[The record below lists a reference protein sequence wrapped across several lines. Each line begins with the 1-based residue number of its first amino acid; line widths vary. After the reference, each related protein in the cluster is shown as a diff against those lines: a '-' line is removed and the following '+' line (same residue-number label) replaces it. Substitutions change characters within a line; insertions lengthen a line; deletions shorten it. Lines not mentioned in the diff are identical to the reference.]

1 MTPINPDPHQW
12 VTDLLF
18 KSIDELFQTA
28 FVIFFAPI
36 FLGWINM
43 WRSWLQNRKSAGI
56 LQPYRDLFKSLGKEA
71 VVATGASPLFR
82 MTPYIVF
89 GSMGLA
95 AALVPAVTTDLPF
108 GPAADAIALV
118 GVFSLARIFMAL
130 SAMDIGT
137 PFGDLGA
144 RREMMIAFLA
154 EPATMMILFT
164 ASLISRSTSL
174 STIAETLG
182 SRHFTLYPSLV
193 FATTSFFLIILA
205 ENSRLP
211 IDNPST
217 HLELTMIHE
226 AMLLEYSG
234 RHLALME
241 WGSSIK
247 LLVYFSIIISFFL
260 PWGIS
265 HGASFQGLLA
275 GFAYLILKLSILA
288 PLLAILEATL
298 AKLRLFRAPEFLA
311 AAYLLAVIAFL
322 SHFILEV

>member
-1 MTPINPDPHQW
+1 MTQTSTVPHQW
-12 VTDLLF
+12 IADLLF
-18 KSIDELFQTA
+18 KGLGELFQTA
-28 FVIFFAPI
+28 SVIFFAPI
-36 FLGWINM
+36 FLGWVNLC
-43 WRSWLQNRKSAGI
+43 RSCLQSRRPAGI
-56 LQPYRDLFKSLGKEA
+56 LQPYRDLLKLLRKE
-71 VVATGASPLFR
+71 VVLATGASPLFR
-82 MTPYIVF
+82 ITPYIVF

-118 GVFSLARIFMAL
+118 GIFSLARIFMAL

-137 PFGDLGA
+137 PFGDMGA

-154 EPATMMILFT
+154 EPATMMVLFT

-182 SRHFTLYPSLV
+182 GRHFTLYPSLV

-247 LLVYFSIIISFFL
+247 LLLYFSILISFFL

-265 HGASFQGLLA
+265 HESSFGGLLS
-275 GFAYLILKLSILA
+275 GFAFLVLKLFILGT
-288 PLLAILEATL
+288 LLAILESTL
-298 AKLRLFRAPEFLA
+298 AKLRLFRTPEFLA

>member
-1 MTPINPDPHQW
+1 MTPINPEPHQW
-12 VTDLLF
+12 LSELLIR
-18 KSIDELFQTA
+18 SLGELFQTA

-36 FLGWINM
+36 FLGWVNVC
-43 WRSWLQNRKSAGI
+43 RARLQSRKSSGI
-56 LQPYRDLFKSLGKEA
+56 LQPYRDLFKLLRKES
-71 VVATGASPLFR
+71 VIATGASPLFR
-82 MTPYIVF
+82 VTPYIVF
-89 GSMGLA
+89 GCMGLA
-95 AALVPAVTTDLPF
+95 ASLVPAITTDLPF

-118 GVFSLARIFMAL
+118 GIFSLARIFMAL

-137 PFGDLGA
+137 PFGDMGA

-154 EPATMMILFT
+154 EPATMMVLFT

-241 WGSSIK
+241 WGSAIK

-265 HGASFQGLLA
+265 HGSSLLSLLSA
-275 GFAYLILKLSILA
+275 FPFLVLKIFILGT
-288 PLLAILEATL
+288 LLAILESTL

-311 AAYLLAVIAFL
+311 AAYLMAVIAFL

>member
-1 MTPINPDPHQW
+1 MMASNLSTPLPS
-12 VTDLLF
+12 LLPR
-18 KSIDELFQTA
+18 SLGELFQTVLIL
-28 FVIFFAPI
+28 FLAPL
-36 FLGWINM
+36 FLGWINT
-43 WRSWLQNRKSAGI
+43 WRSWLSNRKSAGI
-56 LQPYRDLFKSLGKEA
+56 LQPYRDLYKTLNKEA

-82 MTPYIVF
+82 VTPYIVF

-95 AALVPAVTTDLPF
+95 ASLVPTVTTDLPF

-130 SAMDIGT
+130 AAMDIGT
-137 PFGDLGA
+137 PFGDMGA

-154 EPATMMILFT
+154 EPATMMVLFT

-174 STIAETLG
+174 STIALTLG
-182 SRHFTLYPSLV
+182 TRHFTLYPSLV

-234 RHLALME
+234 RYLALME
-241 WGSSIK
+241 WSSAIK

-260 PWGIS
+260 PWGM
-265 HGASFQGLLA
+265 ASIFSVA
-275 GFAYLILKLSILA
+275 DVPKAFVFMVIKLSILG
-288 PLLAILEATL
+288 PLLAILESTL

>member
-1 MTPINPDPHQW
+1 MIPI
-12 VTDLLF
+12 LF
-18 KSIDELFQTA
+18 RSLGELFQA
-28 FVIFFAPI
+28 LLVIFAAPL
-36 FLGWINM
+36 FLGWINT
-43 WRSWLQNRKSAGI
+43 WRAWLGNRKAAGV
-56 LQPYRDLFKSLGKEA
+56 LQPYRDLVKLMNKEA
-71 VVATGASPLFR
+71 VLAYGASPLFR
-82 MTPYIVF
+82 LAPYVVF

-95 AALVPAVTTDLPF
+95 AGLVPTVSTDLPF

-118 GVFSLARIFMAL
+118 GIFALARVFMAL
-130 SAMDIGT
+130 GAMDIGT
-137 PFGDLGA
+137 PFGDIGA

-154 EPATMMILFT
+154 EPATMMVLFT
-164 ASLISRSTSL
+164 ASLISHSTSL

-182 SRHFTLYPSLV
+182 THHFTLYPSLV

-205 ENSRLP
+205 ENARIP
-211 IDNPST
+211 IDNPGT

-241 WGSSIK
+241 WGSAVK
-247 LLVYFSIIISFFL
+247 LLVYFSIGISFFI
-260 PWGIS
+260 PWGITPVLS
-265 HGASFQGLLA
+265 KEEVLKAFVLL
-275 GFAYLILKLSILA
+275 FLKLALLG
-288 PLLAILEATL
+288 PLLAVLESLL